1 MEKSPIIDVNL
12 PHAFNLPKPLD
23 CYFPFSSNSS
33 CAYKPLLYVGL
44 PSWLSGK
51 ESVCQCKRC
60 NRNAFDP
67 CIGKL
72 PWSRKWQPVPV
83 FLLVKFHGQ
92 RSLAGSHTLLYVGAV
107 ETAYYVGLLLTNPE
121 KWFPNSFELNIASV
135 CVSHSVMSLCDPME
149 CSPRGSSVLG
159 IL

>member
-83 FLLVKFHGQ
+83 FLLGKSHGQ
-92 RSLAGSHTLLYVGAV
+92 KSLTSYSPWGHKESDTTAYSTLLNRSFFQGPVSRALLTTRGLV
-107 ETAYYVGLLLTNPE
+107 QSNRNQLLLIFLT
-121 KWFPNSFELNIASV
+121 F
-135 CVSHSVMSLCDPME
+135 
-149 CSPRGSSVLG
+149 
-159 IL
+159 